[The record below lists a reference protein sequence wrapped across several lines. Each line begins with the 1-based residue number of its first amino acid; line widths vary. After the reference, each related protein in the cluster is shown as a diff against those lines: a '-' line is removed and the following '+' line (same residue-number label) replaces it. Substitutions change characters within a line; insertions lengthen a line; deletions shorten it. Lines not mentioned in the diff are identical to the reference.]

1 MMGRRKFVVIS
12 ILMACRLLRIAW
24 RRKAQNFLACC
35 HKNKCCLR
43 FFRIGISQ
51 KWKSQMP
58 TNLTRRQALVLPA
71 GIALGSLAGRPLMAA
86 DPVKLGLVA
95 ALSGQSA
102 KSGEGITRGL
112 TIAIDEINAGG
123 GVLGGR
129 MLELVRRDDES
140 NPAKGQT
147 AARELIDKEGV
158 AILFGGIDSPVSQ
171 AIVPLVNAAHVPFM
185 GVWAAATNITRNGA
199 NPNYVFR
206 VSAVDVLVDRA
217 LIKHA
222 MASFGAKTP
231 GLILVNNGWG
241 ESNFAGLTAGGGGG
255 GRKASGSEKFEDK
268 DVDMTPQLQRLRE
281 AGADA
286 VILVGNAAP
295 GAQVVKS
302 LQRSAWPVPVVSHWG
317 ISGGRFPELA
327 GSWAGKV
334 HFIQTY
340 SFFGTQNDVGKR
352 VLAALMAKY
361 PDIKGPGDVTP
372 PVGVANA
379 YDAMQLTALAI
390 AKAGSSD
397 GAKMREGFLNIDSYQ
412 GLIKTYKKP
421 FTDENHDAL
430 NENDY
435 VMVRYNGDQIEPITG

>member
-1 MMGRRKFVVIS
+1 
-12 ILMACRLLRIAW
+12 
-24 RRKAQNFLACC
+24 
-35 HKNKCCLR
+35 
-43 FFRIGISQ
+43 
-51 KWKSQMP
+51 MP

-71 GIALGSLAGRPLMAA
+71 GIALGSLAGRPARAA
-86 DPVKLGLVA
+86 EPVKIGLVA
-95 ALSGQSA
+95 ALSGPSA

-112 TIAIDEINAGG
+112 AIAIDEINARG

-140 NPAKGQT
+140 NPVKGQT

-158 AILFGGIDSPVSQ
+158 VALFGGIDSPVSL
-171 AIVPLVNAAHVPFM
+171 AIVPLANTAQVPFM

-199 NPNYVFR
+199 TPNYVFR

-222 MASFGAKTP
+222 TVKFGAKTP
-231 GLILVNNGWG
+231 GLMLVNNGWG
-241 ESNFAGLTAGGGGG
+241 ESNLAGLTEAAKAAGI
-255 GRKASGSEKFEDK
+255 KLAGSEKFEDK
-268 DVDMTPQLQRLRE
+268 DVDMTPQLQRLRA
-281 AGADA
+281 AGADSL
-286 VILVGNAAP
+286 ILVGNAAP
-295 GAQVVKS
+295 GAQVIKS
-302 LQRSAWPVPVVSHWG
+302 LQRSAWTVPVVSHWG

-334 HFIQTY
+334 QFVQTY
-340 SFFGTQNDVGKR
+340 SFFGPQNDAGKR

-379 YDAMQLTALAI
+379 YDAMQLTALAL

-397 GAKMREGFLNIDSYQ
+397 GAKLREGFLNIESYQ
-412 GLIKTYKKP
+412 GLIKTYTKP

-435 VMVRYNGDQIEPITG
+435 VMVRYNGDQIEPVAG

>member
-1 MMGRRKFVVIS
+1 
-12 ILMACRLLRIAW
+12 MAI
-24 RRKAQNFLACC
+24 
-35 HKNKCCLR
+35 
-43 FFRIGISQ
+43 
-51 KWKSQMP
+51 
-58 TNLTRRQALVLPA
+58 NLTRRQALALPA
-71 GIALGSLAGRPLMAA
+71 GIAVGSLAARRAMAA
-86 DPVKLGLVA
+86 GTVKIGLVA

-112 TIAIDEINAGG
+112 TIAIDEINARG

-140 NPAKGQT
+140 NPGKGQT

-158 AILFGGIDSPVSQ
+158 AVLFGGIDSPVSL
-171 AIVPLVNAAHVPFM
+171 AIVPVVTAAKVPFM
-185 GVWAAATNITRNGA
+185 GVWAAATNITRNGST
-199 NPNYVFR
+199 PNYVFR

-222 MASFGAKTP
+222 MTSFGSKAP
-231 GLILVNNGWG
+231 GLMLVNNGWG
-241 ESNFAGLTAGGGGG
+241 ESNLAGLTA
-255 GRKASGSEKFEDK
+255 ASEAAGIKLAGSEKFDDK
-268 DVDMTPQLQRLRE
+268 DVDMTPQLQRLRA
-281 AGADA
+281 AGADT

-295 GAQVVKS
+295 GAQVMKS

-340 SFFGTQNDVGKR
+340 SFFGQQNDVGKR
-352 VLAALMAKY
+352 LLSSLMAKY

-379 YDAMQLTALAI
+379 YDAMHLTALAL
-390 AKAGSSD
+390 AKAGSTEGEKLRD
-397 GAKMREGFLNIDSYQ
+397 GFLGIDSYQ
-412 GLIKTYKKP
+412 GLIKTYTRP
-421 FTDENHDAL
+421 FTDANHDAL

-435 VMVRYNGDQIEPITG
+435 IIVHYNGDQIEPITT

>member
-1 MMGRRKFVVIS
+1 
-12 ILMACRLLRIAW
+12 
-24 RRKAQNFLACC
+24 
-35 HKNKCCLR
+35 
-43 FFRIGISQ
+43 
-51 KWKSQMP
+51 MP

-71 GIALGSLAGRPLMAA
+71 GIAVGSLIGRPAIAA
-86 DPVKLGLVA
+86 EPVKIGLVA
-95 ALSGQSA
+95 ALSGPSA

-112 TIAIDEINAGG
+112 TIAIDEINAKG

-140 NPAKGQT
+140 NPGKGQT

-158 AILFGGIDSPVSQ
+158 AILFGGIDSPVSL
-171 AIVPLVNAAHVPFM
+171 AIVPLVNSAKVPFM

-217 LIKHA
+217 LVKHA
-222 MASFGAKTP
+222 MTSFGSKTP

-241 ESNFAGLTAGGGGG
+241 ESNLAGLTAAAQAAGIKLAG
-255 GRKASGSEKFEDK
+255 AEKFDDK
-268 DVDMTPQLQRLRE
+268 DVDMTPQLQRLRD
-281 AGADA
+281 AGADTL
-286 VILVGNAAP
+286 ILVGNAAP
-295 GAQVVKS
+295 GAQVIKS
-302 LQRSAWPVPVVSHWG
+302 LQRSAWTVPIVSHWG

-334 HFIQTY
+334 HFVQTY
-340 SFFGTQNDVGKR
+340 SFFGNQNEAGKR

-379 YDAMQLTALAI
+379 YDAMQLTALALD
-390 AKAGSSD
+390 KAGATNGD
-397 GAKMREGFLNIDSYQ
+397 KLRQGFLEIDSYQ
-412 GLIKTYKKP
+412 GLIKTYSKP

-435 VMVRYNGDQIEPITG
+435 IMVRYNGDRIEPITG

>member
-1 MMGRRKFVVIS
+1 
-12 ILMACRLLRIAW
+12 
-24 RRKAQNFLACC
+24 
-35 HKNKCCLR
+35 
-43 FFRIGISQ
+43 
-51 KWKSQMP
+51 MP
-58 TNLTRRQALVLPA
+58 INLTRRQTLAIPA
-71 GIALGSLAGRPLMAA
+71 GLALGGLFSGRAIAA
-86 DPVKLGLVA
+86 DSIKVGLVA

-112 TIAIDEINAGG
+112 TVAIDEINAKGG
-123 GVLGGR
+123 LLGGR

-147 AARELIDKEGV
+147 AARELIDKEGAV
-158 AILFGGIDSPVSQ
+158 VLFGGIDSPVSQ
-171 AIVPLVNAAHVPFM
+171 AIVPVINQAHVPFM

-199 NPNYVFR
+199 NPNYAFR

-222 MASFGAKTP
+222 MTSFGAKAP
-231 GLILVNNGWG
+231 GLMLVNNGWG
-241 ESNFAGLTAGGGGG
+241 ESNLAGLTAAAQAAGIKLAG
-255 GRKASGSEKFEDK
+255 AEKFDDK

-281 AGADA
+281 AGADTI
-286 VILVGNAAP
+286 ILVGNAAP
-295 GAQVVKS
+295 GAQVIKS
-302 LQRSAWPVPVVSHWG
+302 LQRSAWTVPVVSHWG
-317 ISGGRFPELA
+317 ISGGRFTELA

-334 HFIQTY
+334 HFVQTY
-340 SFFGTQNDVGKR
+340 SFFGPQNEVGKR
-352 VLAALMAKY
+352 VVAAMMAKY
-361 PDIKGPGDVTP
+361 PDVKGPGDVTP

-390 AKAGSSD
+390 AKAGSTD
-397 GAKMREGFLNIDSYQ
+397 GEKLREGFLSIDSYQ
-412 GLIKTYKKP
+412 GLIKTYVKP